1 MVAPLRPLIT
11 PLTLSL
17 CAAAAPQSSRNAAKA
32 RIILNALRNPFLFM
46 FIPLPPTFWGPASQ
60 SGASPRAG
68 NLLSPRLR
76 GPTGRR
82 RFVEQVDQR
91 FGSGHNRLRAFH
103 NVLCAEVLAV
113 ESPVGIIIRI
123 HRCPLD

>member
-17 CAAAAPQSSRNAAKA
+17 CAAAAPQCSSNAAKA
-32 RIILNALRNPFLFM
+32 RIILNAFLNLFLFM
-46 FIPLPPTFWGPASQ
+46 FIPPQLFRGPLLNPRL
-60 SGASPRAG
+60 SPRAG
-68 NLLSPRLR
+68 NLWSPRLR

-103 NVLCAEVLAV
+103 NVLRAEVLAV
-113 ESPVGIIIRI
+113 ESPVGVIIRI
-123 HRCPLD
+123 HRRPLD